1 MRFNID
7 DEGFYSQL
15 EKVLKKVGIQSRREI
30 EQAVRSAISAGTLG
44 ATETRATCV
53 VLQVPAAG
61 IDVAIEDAIK
71 LS

>member
-1 MRFNID
+1 MD
-7 DEGFYSQL
+7 EEGFYSQL
-15 EKVLKKVGIQSRREI
+15 QKVLKKVGIQSRREI
-30 EQAVRSAISAGTLG
+30 EQAARPAISTGTLG
-44 ATETRATCV
+44 APETLATCV